1 MTVRM
6 RLEPIQRELSLLL
19 PEAFSDA
26 EKSRALAEFAGRQ
39 IEEIDTSNA
48 RITGHRLPYDVWVDG
63 REGAALTSVRPLGR
77 IEAEWT
83 FYEEMLRWIDIQ
95 LISHSPVGTPPKDP
109 HPGLYMQSHELT
121 ADGQLVDRA
130 QPMPMAEEYAFV
142 NTQPYA
148 RKIERG
154 HSSQAPNG
162 VYETVAHLASR
173 RFGNMAR
180 IRFGYRS
187 PLFGSIKEW
196 AGRTRLQPKGRRR
209 TGSSRQDWLTRQPA
223 IIVTPR

>member
-1 MTVRM
+1 
-6 RLEPIQRELSLLL
+6 
-19 PEAFSDA
+19 
-26 EKSRALAEFAGRQ
+26 
-39 IEEIDTSNA
+39 
-48 RITGHRLPYDVWVDG
+48 
-63 REGAALTSVRPLGR
+63 
-77 IEAEWT
+77 
-83 FYEEMLRWIDIQ
+83 
-95 LISHSPVGTPPKDP
+95 
-109 HPGLYMQSHELT
+109 
-121 ADGQLVDRA
+121 
-130 QPMPMAEEYAFV
+130 V

-154 HSSQAPNG
+154 HSKQAPNG
-162 VYETVAHLASR
+162 VYETVAHLAAR